1 MDHRCL
7 YGHRVPK
14 DFAWVIQQRVCPVC
28 GAPSVSTSGY
38 QLARRLAN
46 ELSIEAMSAFNTV
59 RMLEE
64 DYVLF
69 PRDQLPDSPEASADA
84 GFEDLP
90 TTSEA
95 VSAGV
100 EPEAFGVALMG
111 EATDK
116 SFPEAPPL
124 SPTVPHGSPSVSPT
138 PEA

>member
-28 GAPSVSTSGY
+28 GAPSVSVSGY

-69 PRDQLPDSPEASADA
+69 PRDQLPDSPAEASGDA
-84 GFEDLP
+84 SFEDIP
-90 TTSEA
+90 TTPDAASHRAEHDK
-95 VSAGV
+95 
-100 EPEAFGVALMG
+100 FGVALTS
-111 EATDK
+111 EDTDK
-116 SFPEAPPL
+116 SFPEGP
-124 SPTVPHGSPSVSPT
+124 PT